1 MRTLF
6 ILITTAIISASLQ
19 SCSWF
24 SSAPPSFCDTS
35 CINENIRFTGTN
47 ENNPY
52 VEISIANC
60 LPDTLS
66 WSYDGLGTKRKIGFA
81 YLIGRTVKINKS
93 FVKVQFKENEYAWI
107 LFNDCITGRG
117 FQIKLPY
124 DKETPFSLKS
134 SGLNPLDPKFSIE
147 DGLIVNTDRGNL
159 FVEDAIDGK
168 KAMMTFGEKL
178 DIDYDAIHDHIDSV
192 AVTRNKVWARIRIGN
207 EWVIKEKIIVL
218 E

>member
-1 MRTLF
+1 MRNLF
-6 ILITTAIISASLQ
+6 ILITTAIITASLQ
-19 SCSWF
+19 SCSLF
-24 SSAPPSFCDTS
+24 SSAPPTFCDTS
-35 CINENIRFTGTN
+35 CLNENIRFTGTH

-93 FVKVQFKENEYAWI
+93 FVKVQFKENQYAWI

-192 AVTRNKVWARIRIGN
+192 AVTRNKVWARIRIEN
-207 EWVIKEKIIVL
+207 EWVIKEKKIIL